1 MTLELI
7 NRNKKQYDMK
17 NRTILLLSAML
28 IPFAMVGANDE
39 YDFSITVKD
48 DATGYPE
55 SATLRFVILSDSEV
69 SVYKIIN
76 EYPKENLW
84 ITIPETVADDD
95 GKEYTVVEIGDEA
108 SVYSDADYETNKNIK
123 GINIPS
129 TIKSIGDKAFKNLE
143 NLEEMNFPEGLTS
156 IGAEAFKGCKSI
168 KEINLP
174 ETLSKVGERTFE
186 ECSSIKTIKV
196 PDLITYIPMF
206 FCNLCDNLETV
217 YIGEN
222 VKSIGFAFQCLSLSE
237 VHIAAIDPPLI
248 ETATAFMSNKEITV
262 YVPAGTLDS
271 YKDKWG
277 MFKGLVFEEESDGGQ
292 TAGMNSIGRTKL
304 TVTQIGDNSL
314 QICNIDG
321 HLSVYSLL
329 GTKVGEYFSKD
340 VILNLPSGIYI
351 LKTDSTVKKVIIH

>member
-1 MTLELI
+1 
-7 NRNKKQYDMK
+7 MK

-174 ETLSKVGERTFE
+174 ETLGEVGERTFE

-196 PDLITYIPMF
+196 PDLITYIPMY

-222 VKSIGFAFQCLSLSE
+222 VKLIGFAFQCSLLSE
-237 VHIAAIDPPLI
+237 VHIAAIEPPLI
-248 ETATAFMSNKEITV
+248 ETGTAFISNKEITV
-262 YVPAGTLDS
+262 YVPNGTLDS
-271 YKDKWG
+271 YRDKWG
-277 MFKGLVFEEESDGGQ
+277 MIKGLVFEEESDGGQ

-340 VILNLPSGIYI
+340 AILNLPSGIYI

>member
-1 MTLELI
+1 
-7 NRNKKQYDMK
+7 MK

-262 YVPAGTLDS
+262 YVPNGTLDS
-271 YKDKWG
+271 YRDKWG
-277 MFKGLVFEEESDGGQ
+277 MIKGLVFEEESDGGQ

>member
-1 MTLELI
+1 
-7 NRNKKQYDMK
+7 MK
-17 NRTILLLSAML
+17 NRIPFLLLAML
-28 IPFAMVGANDE
+28 IPFALVGANVDS
-39 YDFSITVKD
+39 DFSITVKD
-48 DATGYPE
+48 DVSGYDG
-55 SATLRFVILSDSEV
+55 SAEIHFKILSSTEV
-69 SVYKIIN
+69 SVSKIIN
-76 EYPKENLW
+76 LHKKEDRW
-84 ITIPETVADDD
+84 MTIPETVADDD

-108 SVYSDADYETNKNIK
+108 SIYYNTKSKPDYETNKNIK

-168 KEINLP
+168 KEIKLP

-196 PDLITYIPMF
+196 PDLITYIPMY

-222 VKSIGFAFQCLSLSE
+222 VKLIGFAFQCSLLSE

-277 MFKGLVFEEESDGGQ
+277 MIKGLVFEEESDGGQ

>member
-1 MTLELI
+1 
-7 NRNKKQYDMK
+7 MK
-17 NRTILLLSAML
+17 NRIPFLLLAML
-28 IPFAMVGANDE
+28 IPFALVGANVDS
-39 YDFSITVKD
+39 DFSITVKD
-48 DATGYPE
+48 DVSGYDG
-55 SATLRFVILSDSEV
+55 SAEIHFKILSSTEV
-69 SVYKIIN
+69 SVSKIIN
-76 EYPKENLW
+76 LYKKEDRW
-84 ITIPETVADDD
+84 MTIPETVADDD

-277 MFKGLVFEEESDGGQ
+277 MIKGLVFEEESDGGQ

-340 VILNLPSGIYI
+340 VILNLPSGIYM

>member
-1 MTLELI
+1 
-7 NRNKKQYDMK
+7 MK
-17 NRTILLLSAML
+17 NRIPFLLLAML
-28 IPFAMVGANDE
+28 IPFALVGANVDS
-39 YDFSITVKD
+39 DFSITVKD
-48 DATGYPE
+48 DVSGYDG
-55 SATLRFVILSDSEV
+55 SAEIHFKILSSTEV
-69 SVYKIIN
+69 SVSKIIN
-76 EYPKENLW
+76 LHKKEDRW
-84 ITIPETVADDD
+84 MTIPETVADDD

-108 SVYSDADYETNKNIK
+108 SIYYNTKSKPDYETNKNIK

-340 VILNLPSGIYI
+340 AILNLPSGIYI

>member
-1 MTLELI
+1 
-7 NRNKKQYDMK
+7 MK
-17 NRTILLLSAML
+17 NRIPFLLLAML
-28 IPFAMVGANDE
+28 IPFALVGANVDS
-39 YDFSITVKD
+39 DFSITVKD
-48 DATGYPE
+48 DVSGYDG
-55 SATLRFVILSDSEV
+55 SAEIHFKILSSTEV
-69 SVYKIIN
+69 SVSKIIN
-76 EYPKENLW
+76 LYKKEDRW
-84 ITIPETVADDD
+84 MTIPETVADDD

-108 SVYSDADYETNKNIK
+108 SIYYNTKSEPDYETNKNIK

-129 TIKSIGDKAFKNLE
+129 TIKTIGDKAFKNLE

-168 KEINLP
+168 KEIKLP
-174 ETLSKVGERTFE
+174 ETLGEVGERTFE

-196 PDLITYIPMF
+196 PDLITYIPMY

-248 ETATAFMSNKEITV
+248 ETGTAFISNKEITV
-262 YVPAGTLDS
+262 YVPNGTLDS
-271 YKDKWG
+271 YRDKWG
-277 MFKGLVFEEESDGGQ
+277 MIKGLVFEEESDGGQ

-340 VILNLPSGIYI
+340 AILNLPSGIYI

>member
-1 MTLELI
+1 
-7 NRNKKQYDMK
+7 MK
-17 NRTILLLSAML
+17 NRIPFLLLAML
-28 IPFAMVGANDE
+28 IPFALVGANVDS
-39 YDFSITVKD
+39 DFSITVKD
-48 DATGYPE
+48 DVSGYDG
-55 SATLRFVILSDSEV
+55 SAEIHFKILSSTEV

-76 EYPKENLW
+76 KYPKENLW

-123 GINIPS
+123 GIDIPS

-222 VKSIGFAFQCLSLSE
+222 VKLIGFAFQCSLLSE
-237 VHIAAIDPPLI
+237 VHIAAIEPPLV

>member
-1 MTLELI
+1 
-7 NRNKKQYDMK
+7 MK
-17 NRTILLLSAML
+17 NRIPFLLLAML
-28 IPFAMVGANDE
+28 IPFALVGANVDS
-39 YDFSITVKD
+39 DFSITVKD
-48 DATGYPE
+48 DVSGYDG
-55 SATLRFVILSDSEV
+55 SAEIHFKILSSTEV
-69 SVYKIIN
+69 SVSKIIN
-76 EYPKENLW
+76 LYKKEDRW
-84 ITIPETVADDD
+84 MTIPETVADDD

-262 YVPAGTLDS
+262 YVPAGTLEIN
-271 YKDKWG
+271 G
-277 MFKGLVFEEESDGGQ
+277 VCL
-292 TAGMNSIGRTKL
+292 
-304 TVTQIGDNSL
+304 
-314 QICNIDG
+314 
-321 HLSVYSLL
+321 
-329 GTKVGEYFSKD
+329 KV
-340 VILNLPSGIYI
+340 
-351 LKTDSTVKKVIIH
+351 

>member
-1 MTLELI
+1 
-7 NRNKKQYDMK
+7 MK
-17 NRTILLLSAML
+17 NRIPFLLLAML
-28 IPFAMVGANDE
+28 IPFALVGANVDS
-39 YDFSITVKD
+39 DFSITVKD
-48 DATGYPE
+48 DVSGYDG
-55 SATLRFVILSDSEV
+55 SAEIHFKILSSTEV
-69 SVYKIIN
+69 SVSKIIN
-76 EYPKENLW
+76 LHKKEDRW
-84 ITIPETVADDD
+84 MTIPETVADDD

-108 SVYSDADYETNKNIK
+108 SIYYNTKSKPDYETNKNIK

>member
-174 ETLSKVGERTFE
+174 ETLGEVGERTFE

-196 PDLITYIPMF
+196 PDLITYIPMY

-222 VKSIGFAFQCLSLSE
+222 VKLIGFAFQCSLLSE
-237 VHIAAIDPPLI
+237 VHIAAIEPPLV

-277 MFKGLVFEEESDGGQ
+277 MIKGLVFEEESDGGQ

-340 VILNLPSGIYI
+340 AILNLPSGIYI

>member
-1 MTLELI
+1 
-7 NRNKKQYDMK
+7 MK
-17 NRTILLLSAML
+17 NRISFLLLAML
-28 IPFAMVGANDE
+28 IPSALASANDD

-48 DATGYPE
+48 DVTE
-55 SATLRFVILSDSEV
+55 LDNSATIRFKMLSNTEV
-69 SVYKIIN
+69 SVSKILN
-76 EYPKENLW
+76 KFGEERW
-84 ITIPETVADDD
+84 MTIPEIVNYE
-95 GKEYTVVEIGDEA
+95 GNEYTVVEIGDEA
-108 SVYSDADYETNKNIK
+108 SVDYNPKTSQPDYDTNKNIK
-123 GINIPS
+123 GINIPL

-168 KEINLP
+168 KEIKLP
-174 ETLSKVGERTFE
+174 ETLCEVGECAFE
-186 ECSSIKTIKV
+186 GCSSIKTMKV
-196 PDLITYIPMF
+196 PDLITDIPMY
-206 FCNLCDNLETV
+206 FCTSCDNLETV

-222 VKSIGFAFQCLSLSE
+222 VKSIGFAFQGPLLAE
-237 VHIAAIDPPLI
+237 VHIATMVPPVV
-248 ETATAFMSNKEITV
+248 EPDAFMSDTEITV
-262 YVPAGTLDS
+262 YVPNGTLDS
-271 YKDKWG
+271 YRDKWG
-277 MFKGLVFEEESDGGQ
+277 MIKGLVFEEESDGGQ

-340 VILNLPSGIYI
+340 AILNLPSGIYI

>member
-1 MTLELI
+1 
-7 NRNKKQYDMK
+7 MK
-17 NRTILLLSAML
+17 NRISFLLLAML
-28 IPFAMVGANDE
+28 IPFAMVGANDDS
-39 YDFSITVKD
+39 DFCITVKD
-48 DATGYPE
+48 DVSGYDG
-55 SATLRFVILSDSEV
+55 SAEIHFKILSSTEV
-69 SVYKIIN
+69 SVSKIIN
-76 EYPKENLW
+76 LYKEEDRW
-84 ITIPETVADDD
+84 MTIPETVADDD

-108 SVYSDADYETNKNIK
+108 SIYYNTESEPNYETNKNIK
-123 GINIPS
+123 GINIPL
-129 TIKSIGDKAFKNLE
+129 TIKTIGDKAFKNLE

-168 KEINLP
+168 KEIKLP
-174 ETLSKVGERTFE
+174 ETLGEVGERTFE
-186 ECSSIKTIKV
+186 GCSSIKTIKV
-196 PDLITYIPMF
+196 PDLITYIPMY

-237 VHIAAIDPPLI
+237 VHIAAIEPPLI
-248 ETATAFMSNKEITV
+248 ETSTAFISNKEITV
-262 YVPAGTLDS
+262 YVPNGTLDS
-271 YKDKWG
+271 YRDKWG
-277 MFKGLVFEEESDGGQ
+277 MIKGLVFEEESDGGQ

-340 VILNLPSGIYI
+340 AILNLPSGIYI

>member
-1 MTLELI
+1 
-7 NRNKKQYDMK
+7 MK
-17 NRTILLLSAML
+17 NRIPFLLLAML
-28 IPFAMVGANDE
+28 IPFALVGANVDS
-39 YDFSITVKD
+39 DFSITVKD
-48 DATGYPE
+48 DVSGYDG
-55 SATLRFVILSDSEV
+55 SAEIHFKILSSTEV
-69 SVYKIIN
+69 SVSKIIN
-76 EYPKENLW
+76 LHKKEDRW
-84 ITIPETVADDD
+84 MTIPETVADDD

-108 SVYSDADYETNKNIK
+108 SVYSDAGYETNKNIK

-196 PDLITYIPMF
+196 PDLITYIPMY

-262 YVPAGTLDS
+262 YVPNGTLDS
-271 YKDKWG
+271 YRDKWG
-277 MFKGLVFEEESDGGQ
+277 MIKGLVFEEESDGGQ

>member
-1 MTLELI
+1 
-7 NRNKKQYDMK
+7 MK
-17 NRTILLLSAML
+17 NRIPFLLLAML
-28 IPFAMVGANDE
+28 IPFALVGANVDS
-39 YDFSITVKD
+39 DFSITVKD
-48 DATGYPE
+48 DVSGYDG
-55 SATLRFVILSDSEV
+55 SAEIHFKILSSTEV
-69 SVYKIIN
+69 SVSKIIN
-76 EYPKENLW
+76 LHKKEDRW
-84 ITIPETVADDD
+84 MTIPETVADDD

-108 SVYSDADYETNKNIK
+108 SIYYNTKSKPDYETNKNIK

-143 NLEEMNFPEGLTS
+143 NLEEINFPEGLTS

-196 PDLITYIPMF
+196 PDLITYIPMY

-262 YVPAGTLDS
+262 YVPNGTLDS
-271 YKDKWG
+271 YRDKWG
-277 MFKGLVFEEESDGGQ
+277 MIKGLVFEEESDGGQ

>member
-1 MTLELI
+1 
-7 NRNKKQYDMK
+7 MK
-17 NRTILLLSAML
+17 NRIPFLLLAML
-28 IPFAMVGANDE
+28 IPFALVGANVDS
-39 YDFSITVKD
+39 DFSITVKD
-48 DATGYPE
+48 DVSGYDG
-55 SATLRFVILSDSEV
+55 SAEIHFKILSSTEV
-69 SVYKIIN
+69 SVSKIIN
-76 EYPKENLW
+76 LYKKEDRW
-84 ITIPETVADDD
+84 MTIPETVADDD

-108 SVYSDADYETNKNIK
+108 SIYYNTKSEPDYETNKNIK

-129 TIKSIGDKAFKNLE
+129 TIKTIGDKAFKNLE

-168 KEINLP
+168 KEIKLP
-174 ETLSKVGERTFE
+174 ETLGEVGERTFE

-196 PDLITYIPMF
+196 PDLITYIPMY

-248 ETATAFMSNKEITV
+248 ETGTAFISNKEITV
-262 YVPAGTLDS
+262 YVPNGTLDS
-271 YKDKWG
+271 YRDKWG
-277 MFKGLVFEEESDGGQ
+277 MIKGLVFEEESDGGQ

-340 VILNLPSGIYI
+340 AILNLPSGIYM